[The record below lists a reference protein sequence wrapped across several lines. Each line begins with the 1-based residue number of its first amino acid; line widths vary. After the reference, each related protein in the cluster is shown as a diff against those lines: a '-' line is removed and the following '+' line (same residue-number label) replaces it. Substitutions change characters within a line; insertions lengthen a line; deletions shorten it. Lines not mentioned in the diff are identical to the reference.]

1 MSALLSPDAR
11 SIRSF
16 HYNGFSPESQHGKRG
31 VRYPRHFLRAK
42 YNKEVF
48 SWREPPCTSVRASE
62 EVGIETEKQRFLP
75 RRARAIGGT
84 AGTRLD
90 IVNKLLKQPVRFLG
104 GFTVDFLSID
114 GVQ

>member
-1 MSALLSPDAR
+1 MPGQFALFIITASRRKVNTESAAR
-11 SIRSF
+11 YDSGHI
-16 HYNGFSPESQHGKRG
+16 
-31 VRYPRHFLRAK
+31 LRAK

-48 SWREPPCTSVRASE
+48 SWRELPCTSVRASE

-75 RRARAIGGT
+75 RRAGAIGGT
-84 AGTRLD
+84 AGTRLG